1 MKFKEFNDIK
11 FYYGENAQDNWNL
24 LDLSVNINPNYIWFH
39 LDNFPSCYVIMYEEL
54 ENLEENQKT
63 FFLNFGANLCKQ
75 KSKYRNFNNLK
86 IIYTKLNKLKKT
98 ENTGE
103 VIVSGQKNTITI

>member
-1 MKFKEFNDIK
+1 MEPCGPRSGQTAVPTEAALPGK
-11 FYYGENAQDNWNL
+11 
-24 LDLSVNINPNYIWFH
+24 H
-39 LDNFPSCYVIMYEEL
+39 YVIMYEEL
-54 ENLEENQKT
+54 ENLEENQKS

-103 VIVSGQKNTITI
+103 VIVSGKKNTITI